1 VKRNNQPTRRVKS
14 GKIFLNK
21 TMEVNMSINDRI
33 VTIALDS
40 WTNVDRWVRLLKSV
54 DDTISQVDNNPEQYC
69 TNDPWVMDLQNFRDR
84 VAMVLDRVQ
93 KRSAY

>member
-1 VKRNNQPTRRVKS
+1 
-14 GKIFLNK
+14 
-21 TMEVNMSINDRI
+21 MSINDRI

>member
-1 VKRNNQPTRRVKS
+1 
-14 GKIFLNK
+14 
-21 TMEVNMSINDRI
+21 MSINDRI

-40 WTNVDRWVRLLKSV
+40 WTNVDRWVKLLKSV
-54 DDTISQVDNNPEQYC
+54 DDTISQVDNNPDQYC

-93 KRSAY
+93 KRSA

>member
-1 VKRNNQPTRRVKS
+1 
-14 GKIFLNK
+14 
-21 TMEVNMSINDRI
+21 MSINDRI

-40 WTNVDRWVRLLKSV
+40 WTNVDRWVKLLKSV

-93 KRSAY
+93 KRSA